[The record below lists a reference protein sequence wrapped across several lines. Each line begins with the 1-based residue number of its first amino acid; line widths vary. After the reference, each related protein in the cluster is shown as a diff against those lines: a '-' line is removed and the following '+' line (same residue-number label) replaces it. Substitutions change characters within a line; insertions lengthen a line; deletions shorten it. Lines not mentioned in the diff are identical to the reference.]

1 MLSETTTRLAADGR
15 AGLSDRRAPWLPPS
29 VTDPE
34 VNLLRNDQTV
44 SGQPVIDSGNEQVFD
59 KRQQNGTFTTT
70 VQPGGV
76 TLISAVPTSGTGGTG
91 ELVSAQSGDCMD
103 TAGNG
108 TPGPYVYFPGTARS
122 GPATADQTSNGH
134 GRTTEAVATAG
145 RPDVMPG

>member
-1 MLSETTTRLAADGR
+1 MLRETTARLAADGR

-34 VNLLRNDQTV
+34 VNLLRNDQD
-44 SGQPVIDSGNEQVFD
+44 GIPGNRVIDSGNEQVFD

-91 ELVSAQSGDCMD
+91 ELVSAQSDDCMD

-108 TPGPYVYFPGTARS
+108 TPGPYVYFPGTAEEIWTCN
-122 GPATADQTSNGH
+122 GGSNQQWSWAYH
-134 GRTTEAVATAG
+134 
-145 RPDVMPG
+145 